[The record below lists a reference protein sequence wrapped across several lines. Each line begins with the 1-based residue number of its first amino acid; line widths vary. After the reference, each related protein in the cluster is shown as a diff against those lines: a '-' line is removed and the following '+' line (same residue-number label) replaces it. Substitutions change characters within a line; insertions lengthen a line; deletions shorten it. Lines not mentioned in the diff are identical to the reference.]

1 MRTIGSTLVGEGMD
15 TVLFITLSFLGTV
28 PAAVLL
34 QMMLFQYLFKVTYE
48 MLATPLTYAVVG
60 WLKRKEGL
68 DTFDYGVNYNPF
80 KS

>member
-1 MRTIGSTLVGEGMD
+1 
-15 TVLFITLSFLGTV
+15 
-28 PAAVLL
+28 
-34 QMMLFQYLFKVTYE
+34 